1 MKKRQSAPHYIYSD
15 MIKRFLIIIGLIFLA
30 VSPVTPAPKN
40 KPVDTKTKKGEGQ
53 AAFDRV
59 RGEIEYR
66 QLQTEI
72 YLAQSEKLYFVIDFR
87 RNVLAFKLKGATVW
101 SEPISLVEPD
111 SSVFKR
117 FAETFETKDHQLM
130 RHIVGKFLFEANK
143 KTPDSILAIVGEAMN
158 LNPALLQREVPAH
171 FQLTWADG
179 LSLDVRTDIV
189 PAYKM
194 EPFKKT
200 IEQIKQALDK
210 PFGEVNLTIKMTPEA
225 AVTLYRAAVIGLPTM
240 IYPPLK

>member
-1 MKKRQSAPHYIYSD
+1 
-15 MIKRFLIIIGLIFLA
+15 MIKRLLTIIGFTVLSASLVLA
-30 VSPVTPAPKN
+30 APKDKSVTP
-40 KPVDTKTKKGEGQ
+40 KTKKVVEQ
-53 AAFDRV
+53 APFDRV
-59 RGEIEYR
+59 RAEREYR

-72 YLAQSEKLYFVIDFR
+72 HLAESKNLYFVIDFR
-87 RNVLAFKLKGATVW
+87 RNLLAFKLKGSTVW

-111 SSVFKR
+111 SSAFER
-117 FAETFETKDHQLM
+117 FARAFETKDHQLM

-171 FQLTWADG
+171 FQLTWSDG

-189 PAYKM
+189 PVYKM
-194 EPFKKT
+194 EPLKKT
-200 IEQIKQALDK
+200 IEQIKQVLDK
-210 PFGEVNLTIKMTPEA
+210 PFGEANLTVKMTPDA
-225 AVTLYRAAVIGLPTM
+225 ALTLYRAAVIGLPTM